1 MMLETITYKQVID
14 FVCNTWA
21 KSFAAVL
28 MLLIGIVIGQVQSES
43 RIIGDCK
50 YAGAFRVDVQAFT
63 CQRRI

>member
-1 MMLETITYKQVID
+1 MMIEDITYKKVLVFIYQL
-14 FVCNTWA
+14 WA

-28 MLLIGIVIGQVQSES
+28 MLVVGMWIGQVQTES
-43 RIIGDCK
+43 KIIGDCK

>member
-1 MMLETITYKQVID
+1 MMLETITYKQVLAFIYE
-14 FVCNTWA
+14 TWA
-21 KSFAAVL
+21 KSFVAVL
-28 MLLIGIVIGQVQSES
+28 MLVVGMWVGQIQTES

>member
-1 MMLETITYKQVID
+1 MMLETITYKQVLD
-14 FVCNTWA
+14 FVYKTWA
-21 KSFAAVL
+21 KSFAAIL
-28 MLLIGIVIGQVQSES
+28 MFLIGIVVGQVQSES